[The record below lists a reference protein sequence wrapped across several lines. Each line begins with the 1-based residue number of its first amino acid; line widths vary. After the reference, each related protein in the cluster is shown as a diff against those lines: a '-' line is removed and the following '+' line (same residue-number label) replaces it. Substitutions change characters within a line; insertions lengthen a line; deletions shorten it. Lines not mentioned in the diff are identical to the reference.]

1 MRTSFL
7 RRVTSY
13 DEMWKQ
19 IDYRTLEIPET
30 FNMGVACVDD
40 HDPNS
45 RALTIVA
52 NHRAGPVP
60 LVGCSGVLASF

>member
-7 RRVTSY
+7 GRVTSY
-13 DEMWKQ
+13 DELWKQ
-19 IDYRTLEIPET
+19 VDYRTLKIPET

-52 NHRAGPVP
+52 
-60 LVGCSGVLASF
+60 